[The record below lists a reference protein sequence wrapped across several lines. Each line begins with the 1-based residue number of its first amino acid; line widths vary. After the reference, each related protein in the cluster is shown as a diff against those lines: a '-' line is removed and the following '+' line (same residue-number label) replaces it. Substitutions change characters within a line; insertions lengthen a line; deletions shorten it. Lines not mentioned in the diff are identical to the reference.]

1 MKKWHSQNFRPH
13 TQPRYQSITY
23 GHLWRHVSKAIG
35 YASYSD
41 KDSRYRLWYTGQKKT
56 TGLKFKIIPW
66 HLISDTLLQL
76 MNFCSCFVIHIHVY
90 IGKCIIPPPPSPF
103 PFQVKIKMG
112 TELCFSIYLKV
123 LKFLKVTMQI
133 KWQVY

>member
-1 MKKWHSQNFRPH
+1 M
-13 TQPRYQSITY
+13 
-23 GHLWRHVSKAIG
+23 AIFEG
-35 YASYSD
+35 MLVRQLDMQVIQTKTVDTDNDTLA
-41 KDSRYRLWYTGQKKT
+41 RKT

-133 KWQVY
+133 K